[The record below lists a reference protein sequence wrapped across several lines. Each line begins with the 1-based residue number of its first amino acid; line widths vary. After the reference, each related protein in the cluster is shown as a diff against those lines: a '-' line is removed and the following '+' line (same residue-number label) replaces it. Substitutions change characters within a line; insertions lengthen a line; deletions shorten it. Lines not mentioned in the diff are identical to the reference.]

1 MPASAALSWSSLR
14 WKKSSSTW
22 WAKMHNTW
30 LIVRREYLERIRSK
44 AFIIMTLLMPV
55 FMASTILIPA
65 MLSDMKSG
73 GTRRIVLVANNPEI
87 AEAVKQQLM
96 APQPQNTETPD
107 AKTDHVKSGE
117 KGAAPRYAI
126 DVSTNATDAERTAL
140 RQQITDGKIDGFLWL
155 TDSDLANRKVVYNA
169 RDVTDFGESIELR
182 NAVQSAVVKR
192 QLAQKGMSGVEVE
205 TLLKPIDLDSIR
217 IEKGKE
223 GASGISVFLVS
234 FTMVMLLYVNVLVY
248 GVAVMRSIIE
258 EKSSR
263 ILEVLLSTVT
273 AKQLLAGKIIGVG
286 AVGLTQI
293 IIWVAVAGAF
303 SVPGLMASL
312 SMLSN
317 IHIPMAG
324 VIAFGVFFILGY
336 FLYSTMYAAL
346 GAMVNSD
353 QEAQQVQWP
362 AMLPIVFSIVLST
375 PVLQHPNSPLA
386 FWTSMVPFFAPIL
399 MFVRIMAETPP
410 WWQIALCIALM
421 LVTTWGMLGVS
432 SRIHRVGILMY
443 TKRPTLPE
451 LRKWLR
457 YAG

>member
-1 MPASAALSWSSLR
+1 
-14 WKKSSSTW
+14 
-22 WAKMHNTW
+22 MHNTW
-30 LIVRREYLERIRSK
+30 LIIRREYLERIRSK

-65 MLSDMKSG
+65 LLSDMKSE

-96 APQPQNTETPD
+96 TSQSETSQ
-107 AKTDHVKSGE
+107 AAGTKNEAGRSSQK
-117 KGAAPRYAI
+117 APRYAI
-126 DVSTNATDAERTAL
+126 DISTNATETERNSL
-140 RQQITDGKIDGFLWL
+140 RQQISGGKIDGFLWL
-155 TDSDLANRKVVYNA
+155 TDNDLTSHKVVYSA

-182 NAVQSAVVKR
+182 NAVQSALVKR
-192 QLAQKGMSGVEVE
+192 QLAQKGMSGMEVE

-263 ILEVLLSTVT
+263 ILEVLLSSVT
-273 AKQLLAGKIIGVG
+273 AKQLLAGKIVGVG

-293 IIWVAVAGAF
+293 MIWLAVAGAF
-303 SVPGLMASL
+303 SLPGLLASR

-346 GAMVNSD
+346 GSMVNSD

-362 AMLPIVFSIVLST
+362 AMLPIIFSIVLST

-386 FWTSMVPFFAPIL
+386 FWASMVPFFAPIL
-399 MFVRIMAETPP
+399 MFVRVMVETPP
-410 WWQIALCIALM
+410 AWQLILCVTLM
-421 LVTTWGMLGVS
+421 LLTTWGMLSLS
-432 SRIHRVGILMY
+432 SRIYRVGILMY
-443 TKRPTLPE
+443 GKRPTLPE
-451 LRKWLR
+451 LRRWLR
-457 YAG
+457 YSG

>member
-1 MPASAALSWSSLR
+1 
-14 WKKSSSTW
+14 
-22 WAKMHNTW
+22 MHNAW
-30 LIVRREYLERIRSK
+30 LVIQREYLERIRSK

-65 MLSDMKSG
+65 LLSNMKSG
-73 GTRRIVLVANNPEI
+73 VTRHIVLVANNPEI
-87 AEAVKQQLM
+87 AAAIKQQLT
-96 APQPQNTETPD
+96 APPANSDTPGKSAKAEVPRFAVEINTDT
-107 AKTDHVKSGE
+107 S
-117 KGAAPRYAI
+117 
-126 DVSTNATDAERTAL
+126 DAERDKL
-140 RQQITDGKIDGFLWL
+140 RRDVSDGRIDGFLWL
-155 TDSDLANRKVVYNA
+155 SDSDLASRKVVFSA
-169 RDVTDFGESIELR
+169 KDVTDFGESIELR

-192 QLAQKGMSGVEVE
+192 QLGQKGMSEAEVE
-205 TLLKPIDLDSIR
+205 SVLKPIDLDSIR

-223 GASGISVFLVS
+223 GASGIAVFLVS

-248 GVAVMRSIIE
+248 GFAVMRSIIE

-263 ILEVLLSTVT
+263 ILEVLLSSVT

-293 IIWVAVAGAF
+293 IIWLVIVGAF
-303 SVPGLMASL
+303 SLPGLMASK
-312 SMLSN
+312 SMLSS
-317 IHIPMAG
+317 IHIP
-324 VIAFGVFFILGY
+324 VIGIVAFGVFFILGY

-346 GAMVNSD
+346 GSMVNSD

-362 AMLPIVFSIVLST
+362 AMLPIIFSIVLST
-375 PVLQHPNSPLA
+375 PVLQHPNSQLA

-410 WWQIALCIALM
+410 MWQIVLCIVLI
-421 LVTTWGMLGVS
+421 LLTTWGLLGLS
-432 SRIHRVGILMY
+432 SRIYRVGILMY
-443 TKRPTLPE
+443 GKRPTLPE

>member
-1 MPASAALSWSSLR
+1 
-14 WKKSSSTW
+14 
-22 WAKMHNTW
+22 MHNAW
-30 LIVRREYLERIRSK
+30 LVIQREYLERIRSK

-65 MLSDMKSG
+65 LLSNMKSG
-73 GTRRIVLVANNPEI
+73 VTRHIVLVANNPEI
-87 AEAVKQQLM
+87 AAAIKQQLT
-96 APQPQNTETPD
+96 APPANSDTPGKSAKAEVPRFAVEINTNT
-107 AKTDHVKSGE
+107 S
-117 KGAAPRYAI
+117 
-126 DVSTNATDAERTAL
+126 DAERDKL
-140 RQQITDGKIDGFLWL
+140 RRDVSDGRIDGFLWL
-155 TDSDLANRKVVYNA
+155 SDSDLASRKVVFSA
-169 RDVTDFGESIELR
+169 KDVTDFGESIELR

-192 QLAQKGMSGVEVE
+192 QLGQKGMSEAEVE
-205 TLLKPIDLDSIR
+205 SVLKPIDLDSIR

-223 GASGISVFLVS
+223 GASGIAVFLVS

-248 GVAVMRSIIE
+248 GFAVMRSIIE

-263 ILEVLLSTVT
+263 ILEVLLSSVT

-293 IIWVAVAGAF
+293 IIWLVIVGAF
-303 SVPGLMASL
+303 SLPGLMASK
-312 SMLSN
+312 SMLSS
-317 IHIPMAG
+317 IHIP
-324 VIAFGVFFILGY
+324 VIGIVAFGVFFILGY

-346 GAMVNSD
+346 GSMVNSD

-362 AMLPIVFSIVLST
+362 AMLPIIFSIVLST
-375 PVLQHPNSPLA
+375 PVLQHPNSQLA

-410 WWQIALCIALM
+410 MWQIVLCIVLI
-421 LVTTWGMLGVS
+421 LLTTWGLLGLS
-432 SRIHRVGILMY
+432 SRIYRVGILMY
-443 TKRPTLPE
+443 GKRPTLPE